1 MRLHTLAVGSA
12 VTVLALSGLA
22 ASTASATPATGSVT
36 TNPTTPPT
44 RCWPGRSRRRRT
56 ECRSRSTTTPP
67 CATSISPTVPGA
79 TSGWHKHPGI
89 VLAVV
94 KSGTVTRKSKCE
106 RTETFTA
113 GQAFTE
119 VGAHFVRNPGTEP
132 AVLAITQILPADAP
146 AFRVDIDKPKCHR
159 NS

>member
-36 TNPTTPPT
+36 TNPTTPLKARLAGPLKAKAD
-44 RCWPGRSRRRRT
+44 GVSLKIK
-56 ECRSRSTTTPP
+56 ED
-67 CATSISPTVPGA
+67 ATVRHFDLTYGPGA
-79 TSGWHKHPGI
+79 TSGWHEHPGI

-94 KSGTVTRKSKCE
+94 KSGTVTRKTKCE
-106 RTETFTA
+106 PTETFTV

-132 AVLAITQILPADAP
+132 AVLGITQILPADAP
-146 AFRVDIDKPKCHR
+146 AFRVDLERPKCHR
-159 NS
+159 HS

>member
-12 VTVLALSGLA
+12 VTVFALSGLA

-36 TNPTTPPT
+36 TNPSTPPT
-44 RCWPGRSRRRRT
+44 ALLAGPLKAKADGVSLKINDD
-56 ECRSRSTTTPP
+56 
-67 CATSISPTVPGA
+67 ATVRYFDLTYGPGA

-132 AVLAITQILPADAP
+132 AVLGITQILPADAP
-146 AFRVDIDKPKCHR
+146 AFRVDIERPKCHR
-159 NS
+159 RS